1 MTSTPEPTGDNPR
14 GFSQATGFVFQAIG
28 MVLLLV
34 GCCVF
39 SLSGKFQSE
48 LGRPVG
54 SFGEWIEV
62 ATVPQLV
69 AGLDMI
75 LTFTTGIALVTV
87 GIGLQGDRPSAGIY
101 AVIVTV
107 IFAAGWWASL
117 IAQATAGGTWWQI
130 GLSLVMAA
138 VGTVLFLLAGNSART
153 LRLNPAPPDED
164 DDLSDLERPA
174 TDRQVDDAIRDLE
187 KPRRT
192 NH

>member
-69 AGLDMI
+69 AGL
-75 LTFTTGIALVTV
+75 V